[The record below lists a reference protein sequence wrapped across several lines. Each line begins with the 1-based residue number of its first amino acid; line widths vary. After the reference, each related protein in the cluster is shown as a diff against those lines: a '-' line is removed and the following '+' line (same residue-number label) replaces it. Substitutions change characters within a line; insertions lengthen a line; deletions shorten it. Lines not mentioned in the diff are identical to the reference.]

1 MMSREVHH
9 VYFILSKPSYC
20 PVFHSLMPNNV
31 WVVTAI
37 IYVLVLL
44 KGLSWVGGWGRTEK
58 GETACLHSAAVT
70 RISSAVL

>member
-44 KGLSWVGGWGRTEK
+44 KGLSWVGGWVGGVGLRK
-58 GETACLHSAAVT
+58 VRQLVF
-70 RISSAVL
+70 IQQQ